1 VENIF
6 CLVLNK
12 PVGVRNIKR
21 RFFNIVVS
29 QLNCVSRIAAMENA
43 DKTQLFTKQVIDN
56 LRYRYCRENQIVK
69 ITEELEAAKNLL
81 EMFKVRYGDV
91 LTYEIDID
99 QACVDTYIP
108 HYTILTF
115 VDESIYNSFDKREG
129 VFFIQVSVQRKNEY
143 AEISISDNGKGFDA
157 GSDSYSE
164 YGSVPSTRSRLI
176 QHYGPDHVLKF
187 ESLEC
192 GVATVKILIPV

>member
-43 DKTQLFTKQVIDN
+43 DKTQLFTKQIIDN

-81 EMFKVRYGDV
+81 EMFKVRYGER
-91 LTYEIDID
+91 L
-99 QACVDTYIP
+99 
-108 HYTILTF
+108 ILTKPALTH
-115 VDESIYNSFDKREG
+115 IYL
-129 VFFIQVSVQRKNEY
+129 
-143 AEISISDNGKGFDA
+143 
-157 GSDSYSE
+157 
-164 YGSVPSTRSRLI
+164 T
-176 QHYGPDHVLKF
+176 
-187 ESLEC
+187 
-192 GVATVKILIPV
+192 IPF